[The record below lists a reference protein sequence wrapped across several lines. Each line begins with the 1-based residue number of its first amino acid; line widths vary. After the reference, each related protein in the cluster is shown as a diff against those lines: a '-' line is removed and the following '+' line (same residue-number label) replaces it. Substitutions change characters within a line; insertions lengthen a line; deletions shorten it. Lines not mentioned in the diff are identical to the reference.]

1 MQFRVPKYLE
11 REATIAF
18 GMTFKHLA
26 VAGGIGVLLFFL
38 YYVLPKIAFILAA
51 VVFGG
56 VFFIFNFV
64 KVQGESLFE
73 VFSHL
78 SSFLFSS
85 RVYFWEKRQ
94 GIQRIRV
101 LKSSAK
107 GKGEKVKETLKIAPR
122 SQLHDLR
129 SKIDVGEV

>member
-38 YYVLPKIAFILAA
+38 YYILPKIAFIFIAILFAGA
-51 VVFGG
+51 
-56 VFFIFNFV
+56 FFIFNFV

-73 VFSHL
+73 VFSHF

-85 RVYFWEKRQ
+85 RFYFWEKKQ
-94 GIQRIRV
+94 GIQHIRV
-101 LKSSAK
+101 IKEKKKKSTVDDKAA
-107 GKGEKVKETLKIAPR
+107 LKIAPR

-129 SKIDVGEV
+129 SKIDVGEL